1 VVDATV
7 VVSYSAVVVT
17 ATDYS
22 PFGVGLYGRSWSGE
36 YRYGFQ
42 GQEEDGELWSGS
54 VIYKYRVEDARL
66 GRFFSVDPLFLSF
79 PWNGPYSYSSNR
91 VIDKIELEGAETAVP
106 SYYIEGKGY
115 TTAID
120 TYSEHNVDAS
130 IFERKMEILS
140 RPKLVPAPI
149 HPPQATIDIPYAEK
163 VRREQSIEFAE
174 NTGLADLM
182 RIVFGEDH
190 TGKVSTEERWQSAA
204 FLFIPAGVD
213 MVGKKI
219 LKGFVKLAKGLPD
232 DYYKKAVH
240 LSPGDRVAL
249 HWTTAKELAEGNGWK
264 KNSKMSELNKRHVY
278 EDSSGNYYAVDTEK
292 GHFEL
297 VNSKGK
303 HQGAMNFSGEL
314 VEDADIS
321 GGHDLITP

>member
-1 VVDATV
+1 MNRL
-7 VVSYSAVVVT
+7 SAQYQPT
-17 ATDYS
+17 RDFQAQS
-22 PFGVGLYGRSWSGE
+22 GVQ
-36 YRYGFQ
+36 RYGFQ
-42 GQEEDGELWSGS
+42 GQEQDAEIWEGA
-54 VIYKYRVEDARL
+54 VNFKYRVEDARL

-106 SYYIEGKGY
+106 SYYIEGKGH

-120 TYSEHNVDAS
+120 TYSEHNVDTS
-130 IFERKMEILS
+130 IFERRMEILS

-232 DYYKKAVH
+232 DYYKKATR
-240 LSPGDRVAL
+240 LSAGDRVAL
-249 HWTTAKELAEGNGWK
+249 HQTTGKEIAESNGWK
-264 KNSKMSELNKRHVY
+264 KNSKVSELNRRHVY
-278 EDSSGNYYAVDTEK
+278 EDNSGNLYALDTQHGE
-292 GHFEL
+292 FEL
-297 VNSKGK
+297 LNSKGQ
-303 HQGAMNFSGEL
+303 HQGAIDFSGEL
-314 VEDADIS
+314 KKTADNS
-321 GGHDLITP
+321 GGHDLRMP